1 MFLTGLELH
10 DFRGYRG
17 ASVAVP
23 PRGLMLIVGANN
35 SGKSALLSA
44 LDVVAG
50 SKQPAAVRH
59 AAASELAR
67 VRARF
72 ALSVEERGQL
82 LASVQDQAVRE
93 SDALTWLEWHFVQ
106 VGDGLVPL
114 ELHTSWP
121 GQSDIP
127 LGRILPNGQL
137 WVSDATLA
145 LRGTPNQG
153 SELRSQSNVGMTAI
167 EGALAG
173 TRPELAPLANLL
185 SDWRQRYYHFEPL
198 RPGMS
203 GRTQSLSTPTK
214 LVPTGEN
221 LPGVLLHLQ
230 TNRFAVWERIRELI
244 AQIVPDVGRLDTPTN
259 EGNQIEVAFA
269 DPHLPLRGDE
279 PAYRH
284 NIKELG
290 TGVEQLL
297 MTIVVGVTQPAPSVV
312 VIEEPETNLHA
323 GAQRALLALLRQWAT
338 NRLFVV
344 ATHSSVFLDRRP
356 GETTLLLVRRA
367 KGASSVQPVE
377 DDAAEALSELGIRFS
392 DLLGAER
399 LLLVEGPSDRKVL
412 AQWFPDRMLDPRVAV
427 VEAEGGDD
435 ARLVDRFDAWLKA
448 LDRLGR
454 PVLFLRDRDE
464 LPARL
469 LDRLEAS
476 SLVYVLRRR
485 ELENYLLD
493 PAAIAKVLSEREP
506 PIVVSP
512 DRVLAALREA
522 AEELKPVVVMKR
534 VAWQLEP
541 ILLVDHRLR
550 GQLARQRVT
559 LEQFQAAV
567 LERVPDPDE
576 FRNRITDLWAEAE
589 AVVNEAWEALALELA
604 PGEDVLKR
612 TWVALGTAYDK
623 QVDGP
628 AVAAA
633 MSAPPQELK
642 QLVEDFLNER

>member
-1 MFLTGLELH
+1 VFLRGLKLQ
-10 DFRGYRG
+10 DFRAYRS
-17 ASVAVP
+17 ASVSVP
-23 PRGLMLIVGANN
+23 THGLILVAGANN

-50 SKQPAAVRH
+50 SKQPAAVQH
-59 AAASELAR
+59 AAASEPAR
-67 VRARF
+67 VLARF
-72 ALSVEERGQL
+72 ALSEEERGQL
-82 LASVQDQAVRE
+82 LASVHDGAVRE
-93 SDALTWLEWHFVQ
+93 SDALTWLEWQFIQ
-106 VGDGLVPL
+106 VGDALVPL

-121 GQSDIP
+121 GKSDIP
-127 LGRILPNGQL
+127 LARIDLDGQL
-137 WVSDATLA
+137 WVSNAVLA
-145 LRGTPNQG
+145 LQGMSDQGPELTARGA
-153 SELRSQSNVGMTAI
+153 VGIQAI
-167 EGALAG
+167 EAALVG
-173 TRPELAPLANLL
+173 RVPELTPVERFLA
-185 SDWRQRYYHFEPL
+185 DWRLRYYHFEPL

-203 GRTQSLSTPTK
+203 SRTQGLSTPTR

-259 EGNQIEVAFA
+259 EGNQIEVTFA
-269 DPHLPLRGDE
+269 DSHLPLHGDE

-338 NRLFVV
+338 NRLFVA
-344 ATHSSVFLDRRP
+344 ATHSSVFLDRTP
-356 GETTLLLVRRA
+356 GDTALYLVRRA
-367 KGASSVQPVE
+367 KGASSVEPIEDNPV
-377 DDAAEALSELGIRFS
+377 EALSELGIRFS

-412 AQWFPDRMLDPRVAV
+412 AQWFPNRMLDPRVAV
-427 VEAEGGDD
+427 VEAQGGDD

-448 LDRLGR
+448 LDQLGR

-464 LPARL
+464 LPQRL
-469 LDRLEAS
+469 LGRLEAS
-476 SLVYVLRRR
+476 SLVHVLRRR

-493 PAAIAKVLSEREP
+493 PAAIAKVFLEREP
-506 PIVVSP
+506 PVVVQQ

-522 AEELKPVVVMKR
+522 AEELKPIVVMKR
-534 VAWQLEP
+534 VAWELEP
-541 ILLVDHRLR
+541 ILPVDHTLR
-550 GQLARQRVT
+550 DQLAHQRAT

-567 LERVPDPDE
+567 LERLPSPDE
-576 FRNRITDLWAEAE
+576 YRRKIVDLWANAE
-589 AVVNEAWEALALELA
+589 AAVNDVWEERSLELA

-612 TWVALGTAYDK
+612 AWVALGTAYDK

-628 AVAAA
+628 AIAAA
-633 MSAPPQELK
+633 MSEPPQELK